1 MPRFVIFAR
10 HNRLKCLL
18 LESDFVKPLVNL
30 GSLRLHTL
38 GILLLGHD
46 ADAIT
51 VVAIR
56 SCLDNILQS
65 R

>member
-1 MPRFVIFAR
+1 MRRP
-10 HNRLKCLL
+10 CLL

-30 GSLRLHTL
+30 GSLRLHAL